1 MPVITLPDGS
11 TRSFAAP
18 VSVMQ
23 VAEDIGPGL
32 AKATLAGRVNG
43 DLVDASFVMSDDA
56 SLAIV
61 TSRDDDALELF
72 RHDAAH
78 VMAQAVQELFPGT
91 QVTIGPAIE
100 DGFYYDFARDEPFTS
115 ADLNKIEQKMHEI
128 VKRDLVIQREVMD
141 RAEAMKVFAELGEDY
156 KVEIIEDIIPEGEEV
171 SIYRQGDWFDVCRG
185 PHLPSTGKL
194 GKAFKLMKLA
204 GAYWRGDSRNEMLQR
219 IYGTAWTD
227 RKELKAYLHRLEEA
241 EKRDHRKLA
250 KQMDLFHLQ
259 EQAPGM
265 VYWHDKG
272 WRIYQV
278 VENYIRSQLRE
289 HGYQEVHTPQI
300 IDRSL
305 WEKSG
310 HWDKFHDD
318 MFTTASENR
327 DYAIKPMNCPA
338 HIQIYNQGLKSYRD
352 LPLRLAEFGS
362 CHRNEPSGTLHGIMR
377 LRNFVQDDAHIF
389 CTEEQIQDE
398 VSDFIDLLFEVY
410 KDFGFEDILIKLSTR
425 PEKRVGKDED
435 WDRAELALEQ
445 ALNAKQLDWD
455 LQPGE
460 GAFYGPKIDFS
471 LKDSIGRVWQCGT
484 IQVDFSMPG
493 RLDASYIDH
502 GGNKQVPVML
512 HRAILGSLERFIG
525 ILIEE
530 SAGLLPLW
538 LAPVQAV
545 VMNITDDQ
553 AEFATNVERTL
564 KKQGFRVD
572 SDLRNEKI
580 GFKIREHTIQ
590 RIPYLLVVGNREVE
604 GSAVSVRTQK
614 GEDLG
619 SMAVEEFADLMNK
632 EVSTRSQ
639 TVSEG

>member
-11 TRSFAAP
+11 TRSYETP
-18 VSVMQ
+18 VSVMH
-23 VAEDIGPGL
+23 VAADIGAGL

-43 DLVDASFVMSDDA
+43 ELVDASFIMQEDS
-56 SLAIV
+56 SLSIV
-61 TSRDDDALELF
+61 TSRDADALELF

-100 DGFYYDFARDEPFTS
+100 DGFYYDFAREEAFTP
-115 ADLNKIEQKMHEI
+115 ADLNKIEQRMHEI
-128 VKRDLVIQREVMD
+128 VKRDLPIEREVLD
-141 RAEAMKVFAELGEDY
+141 REEAMKVFATKGEDY
-156 KVEIIEDIIPEGEEV
+156 KVEIIDDIIPEGEEV

-227 RKELKAYLHRLEEA
+227 KKELKGYLHRLEEA

-250 KQMDLFHLQ
+250 KQLDLFHLQ
-259 EQAPGM
+259 EDAPGM

-272 WRIYQV
+272 WRVYQV

-338 HIQIYNQGLKSYRD
+338 HIQIFNQGLKSYRE

-377 LRNFVQDDAHIF
+377 LRHFVQDDAHIF
-389 CTEEQIQDE
+389 CSEDQIQNE

-435 WDRAELALEQ
+435 WDRAEAALQQ
-445 ALNAKQLDWD
+445 ALDAKNLEWE

-460 GAFYGPKIDFS
+460 GAFYGPKIEFS

-502 GGNKQVPVML
+502 EGNKQVPVML

-553 AEFATNVERTL
+553 ADFVTEVEKTL
-564 KKQGFRVD
+564 KKQGFRVE

-590 RIPYLLVVGNREVE
+590 RIPYILVVGNREVE
-604 GSAVSVRTQK
+604 GGAVSVRTQK

-619 SMAVEEFADLMNK
+619 SMTVEMFAELMNK
-632 EVSTRSQ
+632 EVSTKSQ
-639 TVSEG
+639 TVSED